1 MDELTAGM
9 VAQIHEVEQK
19 DENQVMAELAG
30 ETVQEYVYETEVWD
44 WVTGGDG
51 KRHKRKVR
59 KVNLSWV
66 GTREVA
72 RNRGN
77 IILDTPDITETEDSW
92 RFVVRAT
99 DLLRNF
105 TVFGGCHQLKQMK
118 VNDIGD
124 GGVIT
129 GSHLET
135 DDYSFQK
142 GLSKSQR
149 NALKLCIPGEYAAR
163 MIDRFLR
170 ASGKTPLLANTGRP
184 AVASRGHRQSPPK
197 TGPTA
202 ADIKPREEWDKI
214 TQEQVP
220 DYPHLETIMWNLCK
234 LQPKDMYIELGGGSR
249 NEMTVAAWQSFL
261 ALKERYSPIKP

>member
-9 VAQIHEVEQK
+9 VAQIHEIEQK

-30 ETVQEYVYETEVWD
+30 ETVEEYVYETQVWD
-44 WVTGGDG
+44 AR
-51 KRHKRKVR
+51 KKQKVR

-118 VNDIGD
+118 VNDVEEGT
-124 GGVIT
+124 GVIT

-170 ASGKTPLLANTGRP
+170 ASGKTPLLAQDNK
-184 AVASRGHRQSPPK
+184 AVAKRGHRQPPQS
-197 TGPTA
+197 TGPTK

-220 DYPHLETIMWNLCK
+220 DFPHLETIIWNLCK
-234 LQPKDMYIELGGGSR
+234 IQPKDMYAELGGGSR
-249 NEMTVAAWQSFL
+249 NDMTIPAWSAFITL
-261 ALKERYSPIKP
+261 RERYAPIQS

>member
-9 VAQIHEVEQK
+9 VAQIHEIEQK

-30 ETVQEYVYETEVWD
+30 ETVEEYVYETQVWD
-44 WVTGGDG
+44 WR
-51 KRHKRKVR
+51 KKQKVR

-77 IILDTPDITETEDSW
+77 IILDPPDITETEDSW
-92 RFVVRAT
+92 RIVVRAT

-118 VNDIGD
+118 VNDIDRDSGE
-124 GGVIT
+124 IT
-129 GSHLET
+129 GSHLEP

-142 GLSKSQR
+142 GLSKCQR

-163 MIDRFLR
+163 MIDRFLQ
-170 ASGKTPLLANTGRP
+170 ASGRQPLLTTSSKATT
-184 AVASRGHRQSPPK
+184 ARGHKQSPQK
-197 TGPTA
+197 IGPTK

-214 TQEQVP
+214 SQEQVP
-220 DYPHLETIMWNLCK
+220 DYPHLETIIWNLCK
-234 LQPKDMYIELGGGSR
+234 IQPKAMYAELGGGSR
-249 NEMTVAAWQSFL
+249 NEMTIPAWQAFIT
-261 ALKERYSPIKP
+261 LKERYAPIQP

>member
-30 ETVQEYVYETEVWD
+30 ETVEEYVYETQVWD
-44 WVTGGDG
+44 WVTDPGG
-51 KRHKRKVR
+51 KRKKQKVR

-77 IILDTPDITETEDSW
+77 IILAPPDITETDDSW

-118 VNDIGD
+118 VNDVAD

-129 GSHLET
+129 GSHMEP
-135 DDYSFQK
+135 DDYAFQK

-163 MIDRFLR
+163 MIDRFLQ
-170 ASGKTPLLANTGRP
+170 ASGKRPLLTT
-184 AVASRGHRQSPPK
+184 RGNKAIAPRGKQPPPK
-197 TGPTA
+197 L
-202 ADIKPREEWDKI
+202 DVKPREEWDKI
-214 TQEQVP
+214 TQEMVA
-220 DYPHLETIMWNLCK
+220 DYPHLETIIWGLCK
-234 LQPKDMYIELGGGSR
+234 LQPKDMYVELGGGSK
-249 NEMTVAAWQSFL
+249 NDMDVAAWQSFL
-261 ALKERYSPIKP
+261 TLKERYSPIQS

>member
-30 ETVQEYVYETEVWD
+30 ETVEEYIYET
-44 WVTGGDG
+44 WVKVPGQ
-51 KRHKRKVR
+51 REKVR

-77 IILDTPDITETEDSW
+77 IILDTPDVTETDDSW
-92 RFVVRAT
+92 RIVVRAT
-99 DLLRNF
+99 DLTRNF
-105 TVFGGCHQLKQMK
+105 TVFGGCHQPKKMK
-118 VNDIGD
+118 VNEFDESTGE
-124 GGVIT
+124 IT
-129 GSHLET
+129 GSHLEQ
-135 DDYSFQK
+135 DDYAFQK
-142 GLSKSQR
+142 GLSKGQR

-170 ASGKTPLLANTGRP
+170 AAGKNPLITQGAKGRT
-184 AVASRGHRQSPPK
+184 AASHKQTSQK
-197 TGPTA
+197 KMPTK

-214 TQEQVP
+214 TPADVP
-220 DYPHLETIMWNLCK
+220 DYPHLETIIWNLCK
-234 LQPKDMYIELGGGSR
+234 LQPKDMYAELGGGTR
-249 NEMTVAAWQSFL
+249 NDMLIPAWQSFIT
-261 ALKERYSPIKP
+261 LKERFAPVSQ